1 MLLISPVQKALIF
14 SQRCGILTTHSSNER
29 NLPLIIPAIRQA
41 IEAVRKR
48 IDNLFRRGS
57 KAPNSAPSDLPD
69 PRVAL
74 KAYFGYDD
82 FREGQREVIEKLLSG
97 RNLLGAFPTAFGKSI
112 CYQLPGLMLPGLT
125 VIISPLISLM
135 KDQVDALRGRGIDSV
150 GLLNS
155 SLTPEEYQQELKRL
169 ESGEMKLLYVS
180 PERFRSRRFLNTLK
194 SHKISVFVVDEA
206 HCISQW
212 GHDFRPDYLALRTAI
227 QAVQPYSAAL
237 FTATATPDVRE
248 DIVNQ
253 LQVEKCDTLIRSVE
267 RPNLKFSVCEV
278 PGEPEKYQL
287 LTKQLEQLTGK
298 GIVYAGTRRQTEEI
312 AAHLKEEGY
321 RVDFYHGAR
330 EESERTR
337 VQDAFFDDTAA
348 GIEIVVATNA
358 FGMGI
363 DKPDI
368 RYVIHWSIS
377 GSLEHYYQEA
387 GRAGRDGESSQCIL
401 FFCSGDR
408 HLQEYFIEESAPNQ
422 RNLLKLLKLI
432 EVSPSVGKF
441 RLVHAQEMES
451 TTDVDESRIRV
462 GISYLEKLGFLERR
476 SNIPSNISVDLI
488 EDSNG
493 QSRIL
498 DNLQDQSEI
507 RVIDFCQ
514 KHDLYPDELIE
525 ELTDLQSNGDL
536 RYAGAE
542 DTMLIELFHGSKLF
556 EHMSEDKVGEKQYI
570 QNKRGQLDQMILY
583 AKTKSCRGK
592 LVRGYF
598 GERVDDD
605 YRCNLCD
612 ICDPNLREVYN
623 SLIEEIMQ
631 HHTPQAGQDTT
642 NGLLLS

>member
-1 MLLISPVQKALIF
+1 M
-14 SQRCGILTTHSSNER
+14 
-29 NLPLIIPAIRQA
+29 II
-41 IEAVRKR
+41 EVVRR
-48 IDNLFRRGS
+48 TIDNLFNRRS
-57 KAPNSAPSDLPD
+57 KAPDNPPDNLSD
-69 PRVAL
+69 PRLAL
-74 KAYFGYDD
+74 KAHFGYDD
-82 FREGQREVIEKLLSG
+82 FRKGQREVIEKLLSG
-97 RNLLGAFPTAFGKSI
+97 TNLLGAFPTAFGKSI

-135 KDQVDALRGRGIDSV
+135 KDQVDTLHEKGINSI

-169 ESGEMKLLYVS
+169 SDGEIKLLYVS

-194 SHKISVFVVDEA
+194 SHKISLFVVDEA

-227 QAVQPYSAAL
+227 QAVKPYSIAL

-253 LQVEKCDTLIRSVE
+253 LQVSRCETLIQGVE
-267 RPNLKFSVCEV
+267 RPNLKFSVCDV

-287 LTKQLEQLTGK
+287 LIKQLEQLTGK

-312 AAHLKEEGY
+312 AEHLKREGY

-337 VQDAFFDDTAA
+337 VQDAFFDDTTA

-368 RYVIHWSIS
+368 RYVIHWTIA

-387 GRAGRDGESSQCIL
+387 GRAGRDGQDSKCIL

-408 HLQEYFIEESAPNQ
+408 RLQEHFMEESAPNKPD
-422 RNLLKLLKLI
+422 LLNLLKLI
-432 EVSPSVGKF
+432 ETSPSVGKS
-441 RLVHAQEMES
+441 RLVKVQEMES
-451 TTDVDESRIRV
+451 VSEIDESKIRV
-462 GISYLEKLGFLERR
+462 GISYLEKLGFLQRL
-476 SNIPSNISVDLI
+476 SNIPSSISADST

-493 QSRIL
+493 ASRVL
-498 DNLQDQSEI
+498 ESLRDQPEI
-507 RVIDFCQ
+507 QVIDFCQ
-514 KHDLYPDELIE
+514 KHNLQPNQLIA
-525 ELTDLQSNGDL
+525 ELTDLQSDGYL
-536 RYAGAE
+536 RYTGAE
-542 DTMLIELFHGSKLF
+542 DTMLIELYHGSALF
-556 EHMSEDKVGEKQYI
+556 DNISEEKIGEKEYI
-570 QNKRGQLDQMILY
+570 QNKRYQLDQMILY
-583 AKTKSCRGK
+583 ARTDSCRGK
-592 LVRGYF
+592 VVRHYF
-598 GERVDDD
+598 GETVDSD

-612 ICDPNLREVYN
+612 VCDPSLLDAYN
-623 SLIEEIMQ
+623 SLIEEIMR
-631 HHTPQAGQDTT
+631 HHAP
-642 NGLLLS
+642 

>member
-1 MLLISPVQKALIF
+1 MIITIIRTIINNWFK
-14 SQRCGILTTHSSNER
+14 QR
-29 NLPLIIPAIRQA
+29 
-41 IEAVRKR
+41 
-48 IDNLFRRGS
+48 S
-57 KAPNSAPSDLPD
+57 KVPNSISNDLPD
-69 PRVAL
+69 PRAAL
-74 KAYFGYDD
+74 RKHFRYDD
-82 FREGQREVIEKLLSG
+82 FRTGQRTVVEKLLSG
-97 RNLLGAFPTAFGKSI
+97 TNLLGAFPTAFGKSI

-135 KDQVDALRGRGIDSV
+135 KDQADALQRRGIDSV

-155 SLTPEEYQQELKRL
+155 GLTPAEYGQELKRL
-169 ESGEMKLLYVS
+169 ADGEIKLLYVS

-194 SHKISVFVVDEA
+194 SHKISLFVVDEA

-227 QAVQPYSAAL
+227 QAVNPGSVAL
-237 FTATATPDVRE
+237 FTATATPEVRE

-253 LQVEKCDTLIRSVE
+253 LQVEKCETIIQSVE

-278 PGEPEKYQL
+278 PGESEKYQL
-287 LTKQLEQLTGK
+287 LTRQLKQLAGK

-312 AAHLKEEGY
+312 AEHLKGKGY

-368 RYVIHWSIS
+368 RYVIHWTIA

-387 GRAGRDGESSQCIL
+387 GRAGRDGKDSRCIL

-408 HLQEYFIEESAPNQ
+408 RLHEHFMEESAPNKPD
-422 RNLLKLLKLI
+422 LLELLKLI
-432 EVSPSVGKF
+432 EGSPSVGKF
-441 RLVHAQEMES
+441 RLVKVQAMES
-451 TTDVDESRIRV
+451 TNDINESKVRV
-462 GISYLEKLGFLERR
+462 GISYLEKLGFLRR
-476 SNIPSNISVDLI
+476 MYNLPASISTTLI

-493 QSRIL
+493 GAQALESLRDRSKI
-498 DNLQDQSEI
+498 Q
-507 RVIDFCQ
+507 VIDFCQ
-514 KHDLYPDELIE
+514 EHHLQPSQLIE
-525 ELTDLQSNGDL
+525 ELTDLQSDGYL
-536 RYAGAE
+536 RYTGAE
-542 DTMLIELFHGSKLF
+542 DTMLIELYHGSKLF
-556 EHMSEDKVGEKQYI
+556 ENISGEKIGGKQYI
-570 QNKRGQLDQMILY
+570 QNKRYQLDQMIHY
-583 AKTKSCRGK
+583 ARTDSCRGK
-592 LVRGYF
+592 VVRQYF
-598 GERVDDD
+598 GESVDDD

-612 ICDPNLREVYN
+612 ICDPSIREVYN

-631 HHTPQAGQDTT
+631 HHTR
-642 NGLLLS
+642 

>member
-1 MLLISPVQKALIF
+1 MLQISSVQKALIF
-14 SQRCGILTTHSSNER
+14 SQLCGILTTHSSNER
-29 NLPLIIPAIRQA
+29 NFPLIIAAIHQV
-41 IEAVRKR
+41 IKAVRKR
-48 IDNLFRRGS
+48 IDNLLNRES
-57 KAPNSAPSDLPD
+57 KTSVPSDLPD

-74 KAYFGYDD
+74 KAHFGYDD
-82 FREGQREVIEKLLSG
+82 FREGQREVVEKLLSG
-97 RNLLGAFPTAFGKSI
+97 TNLLGAFPTAFGKSI

-125 VIISPLISLM
+125 VVISPLISLM
-135 KDQVDALRGRGIDSV
+135 KDQVDTLQGKGLDSV

-155 SLTPEEYQQELKRL
+155 SLTPEEYGQELKRL
-169 ESGEMKLLYVS
+169 VAGEMKLLYVS

-194 SHKISVFVVDEA
+194 SHKISLFVVDEA

-227 QAVQPYSAAL
+227 QVVQPYSAAL

-248 DIVNQ
+248 DIVKQ
-253 LQVEKCDTLIRSVE
+253 LRVEKCDTLIRSVE

-312 AAHLKEEGY
+312 AKYLKGKGY

-368 RYVIHWSIS
+368 RYVIHWTIA
-377 GSLEHYYQEA
+377 GSLEYYYQEA
-387 GRAGRDGESSQCIL
+387 GRAGRDGKDSKCIL
-401 FFCSGDR
+401 FFSSGDR
-408 HLQEYFIEESAPNQ
+408 RLQEHFIEESAPSR
-422 RNLLKLLKLI
+422 RNLSTLLKLI
-432 EVSPSVGKF
+432 EGSPSVGKF
-441 RLVHAQEMES
+441 RLINTQEMES
-451 TTDVDESRIRV
+451 IEDINESRIRV
-462 GISYLEKLGFLERR
+462 GISYLEKLGFLQRMP
-476 SNIPSNISVDLI
+476 NMPSNISVDLI
-488 EDSNG
+488 KDSDG

-498 DNLQDQSEI
+498 DNLRDQSEI

-525 ELTDLQSNGDL
+525 ELTDLQSDGDL

-556 EHMSEDKVGEKQYI
+556 EHTPEDKVGEKQYI

-583 AKTKSCRGK
+583 AKTGSCRGK
-592 LVRGYF
+592 LVRQYF
-598 GERVDDD
+598 GEQVDND

-612 ICDPNLREVYN
+612 ICDPSLREVYN
-623 SLIEEIMQ
+623 SLIEEVTSDGDQ
-631 HHTPQAGQDTT
+631 NHHTR
-642 NGLLLS
+642 

>member
-1 MLLISPVQKALIF
+1 M
-14 SQRCGILTTHSSNER
+14 
-29 NLPLIIPAIRQA
+29 IIEAIR
-41 IEAVRKR
+41 RT
-48 IDNLFRRGS
+48 IDNLFNRGS
-57 KAPNSAPSDLPD
+57 QTPNNAPDNLSD
-69 PRVAL
+69 PRLAL
-74 KAYFGYDD
+74 KAHFGYDD
-82 FREGQREVIEKLLSG
+82 FRTGQREVVEKLLSG
-97 RNLLGAFPTAFGKSI
+97 KNLLGAFPTAFGKSI

-135 KDQVDALRGRGIDSV
+135 KDQVDTLQGRGIDSV

-169 ESGEMKLLYVS
+169 ANGEIKLLYVS

-194 SHKISVFVVDEA
+194 SHKVSLFVVDEA

-227 QAVQPYSAAL
+227 QAVKPYSVAL

-253 LQVEKCDTLIRSVE
+253 LQVSRCDTLIQGVE

-312 AAHLKEEGY
+312 AEYLMGEGY

-363 DKPDI
+363 DKSDI
-368 RYVIHWSIS
+368 RYVIHWTIA

-387 GRAGRDGESSQCIL
+387 GRAGRDGQDSKCIL

-408 HLQEYFIEESAPNQ
+408 RLQEHFMEESAPNKPD
-422 RNLLKLLKLI
+422 LLNLLKLI
-432 EVSPSVGKF
+432 ESSPSVGKF
-441 RLVHAQEMES
+441 RMVKVQEMES
-451 TTDVDESRIRV
+451 ISEVDESKIRV
-462 GISYLEKLGFLERR
+462 GISYLEKLGFLQRM
-476 SNIPSNISVDLI
+476 SNIPSSISVKLI
-488 EDSNG
+488 KDSNG
-493 QSRIL
+493 ASRVL
-498 DNLQDQSEI
+498 EDLRDQPKI

-514 KHDLYPDELIE
+514 EHNLHPNQLIE
-525 ELTDLQSNGDL
+525 ELTDLQSDGYL
-536 RYAGAE
+536 RYAGPE
-542 DTMLIELFHGSKLF
+542 DTMLVKLYHGSKVF
-556 EHMSEDKVGEKQYI
+556 ENISEDKIGEKQYI
-570 QNKRGQLDQMILY
+570 QNKRYQLDQMILY
-583 AKTKSCRGK
+583 ARTDSCRGK
-592 LVRGYF
+592 VVRQYF
-598 GERVDDD
+598 GESVDSD
-605 YRCNLCD
+605 YRCN
-612 ICDPNLREVYN
+612 ICDVCDPSLLNAYN
-623 SLIEEIMQ
+623 SLIEEVINASERQ
-631 HHTPQAGQDTT
+631 SVP
-642 NGLLLS
+642 

>member
-1 MLLISPVQKALIF
+1 MLQISPVQKALIY
-14 SQRCGILTTHSSNER
+14 SQLCGILTTHSSNER

-57 KAPNSAPSDLPD
+57 KAPNSAPSDLSD
-69 PRVAL
+69 PRAAL
-74 KAYFGYDD
+74 KKHFGYDD

-155 SLTPEEYQQELKRL
+155 SLTSEEYQQELKRL
-169 ESGEMKLLYVS
+169 ENGEMKLLYVS

-194 SHKISVFVVDEA
+194 SHKISLFVVDEA

-312 AAHLKEEGY
+312 TAYLKEEGY

-363 DKPDI
+363 DKSDI

-387 GRAGRDGESSQCIL
+387 GRAGRDGKDSKCIL

-408 HLQEYFIEESAPNQ
+408 RLQDFFIEQSAPNKP
-422 RNLLKLLKLI
+422 NLLNVLKLI
-432 EVSPSVGKF
+432 EDSPSVGKF
-441 RLVHAQEMES
+441 RLVNVQEMES
-451 TTDVDESRIRV
+451 VPIRSGFSTSDVDESRIRV

-476 SNIPSNISVDLI
+476 PNIPSNISVNLI
-488 EDSNG
+488 KNSNG

-498 DNLQDQSEI
+498 DSLRDQSEI

-525 ELTDLQSNGDL
+525 ELTDLQSDGDL

-570 QNKRGQLDQMILY
+570 QNKRYQLDQMILY
-583 AKTKSCRGK
+583 AKAKSCRGK

-598 GERVDDD
+598 GESVDDD

-623 SLIEEIMQ
+623 SLIEEIM
-631 HHTPQAGQDTT
+631 
-642 NGLLLS
+642 

>member
-1 MLLISPVQKALIF
+1 MIIEVIRRIIENLLNQGDKA
-14 SQRCGILTTHSSNER
+14 
-29 NLPLIIPAIRQA
+29 P
-41 IEAVRKR
+41 
-48 IDNLFRRGS
+48 DNLS
-57 KAPNSAPSDLPD
+57 D
-69 PRVAL
+69 PRVVL

-82 FREGQREVIEKLLSG
+82 FREGQREVVEKLLSG
-97 RNLLGAFPTAFGKSI
+97 TNLLGAFPTAFGKSI

-135 KDQVDALRGRGIDSV
+135 KDQVDTLKERGINSV

-155 SLTPEEYQQELKRL
+155 SLTPEEYQQELERL
-169 ESGEMKLLYVS
+169 ENGEMKLLYVS

-194 SHKISVFVVDEA
+194 SHKISLFVVDEA

-253 LQVEKCDTLIRSVE
+253 LHVEKGDTLIQSVE

-298 GIVYAGTRRQTEEI
+298 GIVYAGTRRQTEGI
-312 AAHLKEEGY
+312 AAYLKEEGY

-337 VQDAFFDDTAA
+337 VQDAFFDDTDA

-368 RYVIHWSIS
+368 RYVIHWTIS

-387 GRAGRDGESSQCIL
+387 GRAGRDGKDSKCIL

-408 HLQEYFIEESAPNQ
+408 RLQDFFIEESAPNQ
-422 RNLLKLLKLI
+422 PNLLKLLKLI
-432 EVSPSVGKF
+432 EDSPSVGKF
-441 RLVHAQEMES
+441 RLVNTQEMES
-451 TTDVDESRIRV
+451 RGDVDESRIRV
-462 GISYLEKLGFLERR
+462 GISYLEKLGFLERL

-488 EDSNG
+488 NDSNG
-493 QSRIL
+493 KSRIL
-498 DNLQDQSEI
+498 DSLRDQTEI
-507 RVIDFCQ
+507 RVMDFCQ
-514 KHDLYPDELIE
+514 EHNLHPDVLIE
-525 ELTDLQSNGDL
+525 ELSDLQSDGDL
-536 RYAGAE
+536 RYSGAE
-542 DTMLIELFHGSKLF
+542 DTMLIKLFHGSKLF
-556 EHMSEDKVGEKQYI
+556 GNMSEDEVGEKQYI

-583 AKTKSCRGK
+583 AKTGSCRGK
-592 LVRGYF
+592 LVRQYF

-612 ICDPNLREVYN
+612 ICDPSLLDVYN
-623 SLIEEIMQ
+623 SLIEEVMQ
-631 HHTPQAGQDTT
+631 HRPQ
-642 NGLLLS
+642 

>member
-1 MLLISPVQKALIF
+1 M
-14 SQRCGILTTHSSNER
+14 
-29 NLPLIIPAIRQA
+29 LIIEVIRRTVDA
-41 IEAVRKR
+41 
-48 IDNLFRRGS
+48 LFNRGI
-57 KAPNSAPSDLPD
+57 KASNNTLINLPD

-74 KAYFGYDD
+74 KEYFGYDD
-82 FREGQREVIEKLLSG
+82 FREGQREVVEKLLSG
-97 RNLLGAFPTAFGKSI
+97 TNLLGAFPTAFGKSI

-125 VIISPLISLM
+125 VVISPLISLM
-135 KDQVDALRGRGIDSV
+135 KDQVDALQGRKIDSV

-155 SLTPEEYQQELKRL
+155 GLTSEEYQQELERL
-169 ESGEMKLLYVS
+169 ENGEMKLLYVS

-194 SHKISVFVVDEA
+194 SHKISLFVVDEA

-253 LQVEKCDTLIRSVE
+253 LQAEQCDTLIRSVE

-312 AAHLKEEGY
+312 SAHLKTEGY

-337 VQDAFFDDTAA
+337 VQDAFFDDTDA

-368 RYVIHWSIS
+368 RYVIHWTIS

-387 GRAGRDGESSQCIL
+387 GRAGRDGKDSKCIL

-408 HLQEYFIEESAPNQ
+408 RLQDFFIEESAPNQ
-422 RNLLKLLKLI
+422 PNLLKLLKLI
-432 EVSPSVGKF
+432 EDSPSVGKF
-441 RLVHAQEMES
+441 RLVNTQEMES
-451 TTDVDESRIRV
+451 RGDVDESRIRV
-462 GISYLEKLGFLERR
+462 GISYLEKLGFLERM

-488 EDSNG
+488 NDSDG
-493 QSRIL
+493 ESRIL
-498 DNLQDQSEI
+498 DSLRDQPEI
-507 RVIDFCQ
+507 RTIDFCQ
-514 KHDLYPDELIE
+514 EHDLQPDELIE
-525 ELTDLQSNGDL
+525 ELSDLQSDGDL
-536 RYAGAE
+536 RYSGAE

-570 QNKRGQLDQMILY
+570 QNKRYQLDQMILY
-583 AKTKSCRGK
+583 AKTGSCRGK
-592 LVRGYF
+592 LVRQYF

-605 YRCNLCD
+605 YHCNLCD
-612 ICDPNLREVYN
+612 ICDPSLLDAYN
-623 SLIEEIMQ
+623 SLIEEVTNNKQRI
-631 HHTPQAGQDTT
+631 TT
-642 NGLLLS
+642 R

>member
-1 MLLISPVQKALIF
+1 MLQISSVQKALIF
-14 SQRCGILTTHSSNER
+14 SQLCGILTTPSSNER
-29 NLPLIIPAIRQA
+29 NFPLIIAAIHQV
-41 IEAVRKR
+41 IKTVRKR
-48 IDNLFRRGS
+48 IDNLLNRES
-57 KAPNSAPSDLPD
+57 KTLDGAPSDFPD

-74 KAYFGYDD
+74 KEHFGYDD
-82 FREGQREVIEKLLSG
+82 FREGQREVVEKLLSG
-97 RNLLGAFPTAFGKSI
+97 TNLLGAFPTAFGKSI

-125 VIISPLISLM
+125 VVISPLISLM
-135 KDQVDALRGRGIDSV
+135 KDQVDTLQGRGIDSV
-150 GLLNS
+150 GFLNS
-155 SLTPEEYQQELKRL
+155 SLTPEEYGQELKRL
-169 ESGEMKLLYVS
+169 GNGEMKLLYVS

-194 SHKISVFVVDEA
+194 SHKISLFVVDEA

-227 QAVQPYSAAL
+227 QAVNPYSAAL

-253 LQVEKCDTLIRSVE
+253 LHVEKCDTLIRSVE

-287 LTKQLEQLTGK
+287 LTKQLERLTGK

-312 AAHLKEEGY
+312 AEYLKGKGY

-330 EESERTR
+330 AESERTR

-387 GRAGRDGESSQCIL
+387 GRAGRDDENSQCIL
-401 FFCSGDR
+401 FFSSGDR
-408 HLQEYFIEESAPNQ
+408 RLQEHFIEESAPSR
-422 RNLLKLLKLI
+422 RNLSTLLQLI
-432 EVSPSVGKF
+432 EGSPSVGKF
-441 RLVHAQEMES
+441 RLINTQEMES
-451 TTDVDESRIRV
+451 IEDIDESRIRV
-462 GISYLEKLGFLERR
+462 GISYLEKLGFLQRMP
-476 SNIPSNISVDLI
+476 NMPSNISVDLI
-488 EDSNG
+488 KDSDG

-498 DNLQDQSEI
+498 DNLRDQSEI

-556 EHMSEDKVGEKQYI
+556 EHMPEDKVGEKQYI
-570 QNKRGQLDQMILY
+570 QNKRGQLDEMILY
-583 AKTKSCRGK
+583 AKTGSCRGK
-592 LVRGYF
+592 LVREYF
-598 GERVDDD
+598 GEQVDND

-612 ICDPNLREVYN
+612 ICDPSLLNAYN
-623 SLIEEIMQ
+623 SLIEEVTNDGGQ
-631 HHTPQAGQDTT
+631 NHHTR
-642 NGLLLS
+642 

>member
-1 MLLISPVQKALIF
+1 M
-14 SQRCGILTTHSSNER
+14 
-29 NLPLIIPAIRQA
+29 IIKAIR
-41 IEAVRKR
+41 KT
-48 IDNLFRRGS
+48 IDNLFKRGS
-57 KAPNSAPSDLPD
+57 EVPNNAPDNLSD

-74 KAYFGYDD
+74 KEHFGYDD

-97 RNLLGAFPTAFGKSI
+97 KNLLGAFPTAFGKSI

-135 KDQVDALRGRGIDSV
+135 KDQVDALRGQGIDSV

-169 ESGEMKLLYVS
+169 ENGEIKLLYVS

-194 SHKISVFVVDEA
+194 SHKISLFVVDEA

-227 QAVQPYSAAL
+227 QAVKPYSVAL
-237 FTATATPDVRE
+237 FTATATPEVRE
-248 DIVNQ
+248 DIVKQ
-253 LQVEKCDTLIRSVE
+253 LQVEKCETLIQSVE

-312 AAHLKEEGY
+312 AEYLKGEGY

-348 GIEIVVATNA
+348 GVEIVVATNA

-368 RYVIHWSIS
+368 RYVIHWTIA

-387 GRAGRDGESSQCIL
+387 GRAGRDGKDSQCIL
-401 FFCSGDR
+401 YFCSGDR
-408 HLQEYFIEESAPNQ
+408 RLHEHFMEESAPNKPD
-422 RNLLKLLKLI
+422 LLELLQLI
-432 EVSPSVGKF
+432 EDSPSVGKF
-441 RLVHAQEMES
+441 RLVKVQEMES
-451 TTDVDESRIRV
+451 APIRSGFSTSDVDESKIRV
-462 GISYLEKLGFLERR
+462 GISYLEKLGFLQRMY
-476 SNIPSNISVDLI
+476 NIPSSISVKLI
-488 EDSNG
+488 ADSNG
-493 QSRIL
+493 GSRVL
-498 DNLQDQSEI
+498 DSLQNQPKI

-514 KHDLYPDELIE
+514 EHNLHPNELIE
-525 ELTDLQSNGDL
+525 ELTDLQSDGYL

-542 DTMLIELFHGSKLF
+542 DTMLIELYHGSKLF
-556 EHMSEDKVGEKQYI
+556 ENISEDRIGEKQYI
-570 QNKRGQLDQMILY
+570 QNKRRQLDQMILY
-583 AKTKSCRGK
+583 ARTDSCRGK
-592 LVRGYF
+592 VVRQYF
-598 GERVDDD
+598 GESIDSD
-605 YRCNLCD
+605 YRCNICD
-612 ICDPNLREVYN
+612 ICDPSLLDAYN
-623 SLIEEIMQ
+623 SLIKEVTSGGPRSAA
-631 HHTPQAGQDTT
+631 H
-642 NGLLLS
+642 

>member
-1 MLLISPVQKALIF
+1 MLKISPVQKALIF
-14 SQRCGILTTHSSNER
+14 SQFCGILTTHSSNER
-29 NLPLIIPAIRQA
+29 NLPLIISAIRQA
-41 IEAVRKR
+41 IKAVRKR
-48 IDNLFRRGS
+48 IDNLFNQES
-57 KAPNSAPSDLPD
+57 KTLNSAPSDFPD

-74 KAYFGYDD
+74 KAHFGYDD
-82 FREGQREVIEKLLSG
+82 FREGQREVVEKLLSG
-97 RNLLGAFPTAFGKSI
+97 ANLLGAFPTAFGKSI

-125 VIISPLISLM
+125 VVISPLISLM
-135 KDQVDALRGRGIDSV
+135 KDQVDTLQGKGIDSV

-155 SLTPEEYQQELKRL
+155 SLTPEEYQQELERL
-169 ESGEMKLLYVS
+169 ENGEMKLLYVS

-194 SHKISVFVVDEA
+194 SHKMSLFVVDEA

-253 LQVEKCDTLIRSVE
+253 LHVEKCDTLIRSVE

-312 AAHLKEEGY
+312 AAYLKDEGY

-330 EESERTR
+330 EESDRTR
-337 VQDAFFDDTAA
+337 VQDAFFDDTTA

-387 GRAGRDGESSQCIL
+387 GRAGRDGKDSKCIL

-408 HLQEYFIEESAPNQ
+408 RLQDFFIEQSAPNKP
-422 RNLLKLLKLI
+422 NLLNVLKLI
-432 EVSPSVGKF
+432 EDSPSVGKL

-488 EDSNG
+488 KDSNG

-507 RVIDFCQ
+507 RVMDFCQ

-570 QNKRGQLDQMILY
+570 QNKRYQLDQMILY
-583 AKTKSCRGK
+583 ARAKSCRGK

-598 GERVDDD
+598 GESVDND

-612 ICDPNLREVYN
+612 ICDPSLLDAYN
-623 SLIEEIMQ
+623 SLIEEV
-631 HHTPQAGQDTT
+631 TSGGDR
-642 NGLLLS
+642 LCE

>member
-1 MLLISPVQKALIF
+1 M
-14 SQRCGILTTHSSNER
+14 
-29 NLPLIIPAIRQA
+29 IIKTIRKVIEAIRKT
-41 IEAVRKR
+41 INNFLNRET
-48 IDNLFRRGS
+48 
-57 KAPNSAPSDLPD
+57 KAPDNAPDHLSD
-69 PRVAL
+69 PRIAL
-74 KAYFGYDD
+74 KEHFRYDD
-82 FREGQREVIEKLLSG
+82 FRAGQREVVEKLLSG
-97 RNLLGAFPTAFGKSI
+97 KNLLGAFPTAFGKSI

-135 KDQVDALRGRGIDSV
+135 KDQVDTLQGKEIDSV

-169 ESGEMKLLYVS
+169 ADGEVKLLYVS
-180 PERFRSRRFLNTLK
+180 PERFRSRRFLNILK
-194 SHKISVFVVDEA
+194 SHKVSLFVVDEA

-227 QAVQPYSAAL
+227 QAVNPYSIAL
-237 FTATATPDVRE
+237 LTATATPEVRE

-253 LQVEKCDTLIRSVE
+253 LQVKKCETIIQSVE

-312 AAHLKEEGY
+312 AEYLKGKGY

-337 VQDAFFDDTAA
+337 VQDAFFDNTTA

-368 RYVIHWSIS
+368 RYVIHWTIA

-387 GRAGRDGESSQCIL
+387 GRAGRDGEDSQCIL

-408 HLQEYFIEESAPNQ
+408 RLQEYFIEESAPNKLD
-422 RNLLKLLKLI
+422 LLKLLKLI
-432 EVSPSVGKF
+432 EDSPSVAKF
-441 RLVHAQEMES
+441 RLVKVQEMES
-451 TTDVDESRIRV
+451 APIRSGSSTSEVDESKIRV
-462 GISYLEKLGFLERR
+462 GISYLEKLGFLQRL
-476 SNIPSNISVDLI
+476 SNIPSSISVDSI

-493 QSRIL
+493 GSQVL
-498 DNLQDQSEI
+498 DSLRDQSKI
-507 RVIDFCQ
+507 QVIDFCQ
-514 KHDLYPDELIE
+514 EHNLQPNQLIE
-525 ELTDLQSNGDL
+525 ESADLQSDGYL
-536 RYAGAE
+536 RYSDAE
-542 DTMLIELFHGSKLF
+542 DTMLIELYHGSKLF
-556 EHMSEDKVGEKQYI
+556 ENLSEEEIGGKQYI
-570 QNKRGQLDQMILY
+570 QNKRYQLDQMILY
-583 AKTKSCRGK
+583 ARTDSCRGK
-592 LVRGYF
+592 VVRQYF
-598 GERVDDD
+598 GEHVDSD

-612 ICDPNLREVYN
+612 VCDPSLLDAYN
-623 SLIEEIMQ
+623 SLIEEVINAFERQ
-631 HHTPQAGQDTT
+631 SVP
-642 NGLLLS
+642 

>member
-1 MLLISPVQKALIF
+1 MI
-14 SQRCGILTTHSSNER
+14 
-29 NLPLIIPAIRQA
+29 
-41 IEAVRKR
+41 IEAIHRT
-48 IDNLFRRGS
+48 IDNLFNRRS
-57 KAPNSAPSDLPD
+57 KAQDNAPDNLSDPHL
-69 PRVAL
+69 AL
-74 KAYFGYDD
+74 KAHFGYDD
-82 FREGQREVIEKLLSG
+82 FREGQREVVEKLLSG
-97 RNLLGAFPTAFGKSI
+97 KSLLGAFPTAFGKSI

-135 KDQVDALRGRGIDSV
+135 KDQVDTLREKEINSI

-155 SLTPEEYQQELKRL
+155 SLTLEEYQQELKRL
-169 ESGEMKLLYVS
+169 VDGEVKLLYVS

-194 SHKISVFVVDEA
+194 SHKISLFVVDEA

-227 QAVQPYSAAL
+227 QGVKPYSVAL
-237 FTATATPDVRE
+237 FTATATPEVRE

-253 LQVEKCDTLIRSVE
+253 LQVEKCETLIQSVE

-312 AAHLKEEGY
+312 AEHLKGKSY

-368 RYVIHWSIS
+368 RYVIHWTIA

-387 GRAGRDGESSQCIL
+387 GRAGRDGKDSECIL

-408 HLQEYFIEESAPNQ
+408 RLHEHFMEESAPNKPD
-422 RNLLKLLKLI
+422 LLKLLKRI
-432 EVSPSVGKF
+432 EDSPSVNKF
-441 RLVHAQEMES
+441 RLVKVQAMES
-451 TTDVDESRIRV
+451 ANDVDESRIRV
-462 GISYLEKLGFLERR
+462 GISYLEKLGFLQRMY
-476 SNIPSNISVDLI
+476 NIPSSISVKLI
-488 EDSNG
+488 KDSNG
-493 QSRIL
+493 ASRVL
-498 DNLQDQSEI
+498 DSLRDQPKI

-514 KHDLYPDELIE
+514 ENNLHPNQLIE
-525 ELTDLQSNGDL
+525 ELTDLQSDGYL
-536 RYAGAE
+536 RYTGAE
-542 DTMLIELFHGSKLF
+542 DTMLIELYHGSKLF
-556 EHMSEDKVGEKQYI
+556 ENISEDRIGEKQYI
-570 QNKRGQLDQMILY
+570 QNKRYQLDQMILY
-583 AKTKSCRGK
+583 ARTDQCRGQV
-592 LVRGYF
+592 VRQYF
-598 GERVDDD
+598 GEHVDSD
-605 YRCNLCD
+605 YRCNICD
-612 ICDPNLREVYN
+612 ICDPSLLSVYN
-623 SLIEEIMQ
+623 SLIEEVTSGRHQSMA
-631 HHTPQAGQDTT
+631 P
-642 NGLLLS
+642 

>member
-1 MLLISPVQKALIF
+1 MIIEVIRRIIENLLNQGDKA
-14 SQRCGILTTHSSNER
+14 
-29 NLPLIIPAIRQA
+29 P
-41 IEAVRKR
+41 
-48 IDNLFRRGS
+48 DNL
-57 KAPNSAPSDLPD
+57 SDPG
-69 PRVAL
+69 VAL
-74 KAYFGYDD
+74 KEHFGYDD
-82 FREGQREVIEKLLSG
+82 FREGQREVVEKLLSG
-97 RNLLGAFPTAFGKSI
+97 TNLLGAFPTAFGKSI

-135 KDQVDALRGRGIDSV
+135 KDQVDTLKERGINSV

-155 SLTPEEYQQELKRL
+155 SLTPEEYQQELEQL
-169 ESGEMKLLYVS
+169 ENGEMKLLYVS

-194 SHKISVFVVDEA
+194 SHKISLFVVDEA

-227 QAVQPYSAAL
+227 QAVQPYSTAL

-253 LQVEKCDTLIRSVE
+253 LHVEKGDTLIQSVE

-278 PGEPEKYQL
+278 PGEPEKYLL
-287 LTKQLEQLTGK
+287 LTKQLEKLTGK

-312 AAHLKEEGY
+312 AAYLKGEGY

-330 EESERTR
+330 EESDRTR

-387 GRAGRDGESSQCIL
+387 GRAGRDGKDSKCIL

-408 HLQEYFIEESAPNQ
+408 RLQDFFIEQSAPSKP
-422 RNLLKLLKLI
+422 NLLNVLKLI
-432 EVSPSVGKF
+432 EDSPSVGKF
-441 RLVHAQEMES
+441 RLVNVQEMES
-451 TTDVDESRIRV
+451 APIRSGLSASDVDESRIRV

-476 SNIPSNISVDLI
+476 SNIPSNISVNLI
-488 EDSNG
+488 KNSNG
-493 QSRIL
+493 ESGIL
-498 DNLQDQSEI
+498 DSLRDQPEI
-507 RVIDFCQ
+507 RIIDFCQ
-514 KHDLYPDELIE
+514 KHDLHPDELIE
-525 ELTDLQSNGDL
+525 ELTDLQSDGDL
-536 RYAGAE
+536 RYSGAE

-570 QNKRGQLDQMILY
+570 HNKRGQLDQMILY
-583 AKTKSCRGK
+583 AKTGSCRGK
-592 LVRGYF
+592 LVRQYF

-605 YRCNLCD
+605 YRCTLCD
-612 ICDPNLREVYN
+612 ICNPSLLDAYN
-623 SLIEEIMQ
+623 SLIEEV
-631 HHTPQAGQDTT
+631 T
-642 NGLLLS
+642 NDEPGR